1 VSVTAPAGFR
11 ASGVVAGLKESGRP
25 DLGLLVA
32 DGGASAAG
40 LFTTNAFP
48 AAPVTVSQRHLLRGR
63 ARAVV
68 VNSGQA
74 NAATG
79 EKGIQDAEFT
89 CAAVAGAIGPANA
102 EDVLVC
108 STGVI
113 GPRVKLANL
122 TAALPEAAGELSPDG
137 GTRFA
142 EAILTTDTVCKETV
156 VHSDGFTVGGCVKG
170 VGMIAPRLAT
180 MLAFLTTDAE
190 VEPAILDAAL
200 RRAVAPV
207 FNGLTVDDC
216 PSTNDTV
223 LLLASGASGFRAD
236 PGTPQVAALE
246 AALAEAAR
254 DLVHQIQLDAE
265 GATKAIAV
273 QVSGGLGEDAAKV
286 AREVA
291 SSMLVKAA
299 VFGGDPNPGRILQ
312 AVGASGIP
320 IIPERVSIDL
330 AGHRVVTG
338 GVMVAFDEVA
348 CAEALKERDLA
359 IEVDLGL
366 GDVQATAFGCDL
378 GYEYVR
384 INAEYTT

>member
-1 VSVTAPAGFR
+1 MSVTAPAGFR

-48 AAPVTVSQRHLLRGR
+48 AAPVTVSQRHLLSGR

-79 EKGIQDAEFT
+79 EVGIEDATTT
-89 CAAVAGAIGPANA
+89 CAEVADVFGGEP

-137 GTRFA
+137 GSRFA
-142 EAILTTDTVCKETV
+142 EAILTTDTVSKETV
-156 VHSDGFTVGGCVKG
+156 VHGDGFTVGGCAKG

-180 MLAFLTTDAE
+180 LLAFLTTDAE
-190 VEPAILDAAL
+190 VEPAILDSAL

-236 PGTPQVAALE
+236 PGTQQLSALE
-246 AALAEAAR
+246 AALVEAAR

-273 QVSGGLGEDAAKV
+273 HVSGGLGEDAPIV

-312 AVGASGIP
+312 AVGASGVP

-338 GVMVAFDEVA
+338 GVMVSFDESA
-348 CAEALKERDLA
+348 CAEALKERDVA

-366 GDVQATAFGCDL
+366 GDEHATAFGCDL

>member
-1 VSVTAPAGFR
+1 MSVTAPNGFR
-11 ASGVVAGLKESGRP
+11 ASGVIAGLKESGRA

-32 DGGASAAG
+32 DEGASAAG
-40 LFTTNAFP
+40 LFTTNSFP
-48 AAPVTVSQRHLLRGR
+48 AAPVTVSQRHLLSGR

-79 EKGIQDAEFT
+79 EAGIKDSVGT
-89 CAAVAGAIGPANA
+89 CAAVAEAVGGEP
-102 EDVLVC
+102 DGVLVC

-113 GPRVKLANL
+113 GPRVKMAEL
-122 TAALPEAAGELSPDG
+122 TAALPGAVGELADDG
-137 GTRFA
+137 GSRFA
-142 EAILTTDTVCKETV
+142 QAILTTDTVSKEAV
-156 VHSDGFTVGGCVKG
+156 VQGDGFTVGGCAKG

-190 VEPAILDAAL
+190 VEPGILDAAM

-216 PSTNDTV
+216 TSTNDTV
-223 LLLASGASGFRAD
+223 LVLASGVSGVRCEAGS
-236 PGTPQVAALE
+236 PELAALE

-254 DLVHQIQLDAE
+254 DLVHQIQVDAE
-265 GATKAIAV
+265 GATKALAV
-273 QVSGGLGEDAAKV
+273 QVSGALDRVTAAGV
-286 AREVA
+286 ARAVA
-291 SSMLVKAA
+291 SSMLVKTAL
-299 VFGGDPNPGRILQ
+299 FGGDPNPGRILQ
-312 AVGASGIP
+312 AVGASGVP
-320 IIPERVSIDL
+320 IIPEWVSIDL

-338 GVMVAFDEVA
+338 GVMVSFDEGA
-348 CAEALKERDLA
+348 CAEALKERDVA

-366 GDVQATAFGCDL
+366 GEEQATAFGCDL

>member
-11 ASGVVAGLKESGRP
+11 ASGVIAGLKESGRP

-48 AAPVTVSQRHLLRGR
+48 AAPVTVSQRHLLSGR
-63 ARAVV
+63 AHTVV

-79 EKGIQDAEFT
+79 EAGIEDSLGT
-89 CAAVAGAIGPANA
+89 CAAVAEAVGGEAD
-102 EDVLVC
+102 DVLVC

-113 GPRVKLANL
+113 GPRVKMIEL
-122 TAALPEAAGELSPDG
+122 TAALPGAAGELAVDG
-137 GTRFA
+137 GSRFA
-142 EAILTTDTVCKETV
+142 QAILTTDTVSKETV
-156 VHSDGFTVGGCVKG
+156 VQGEGFAVGGCAKG

-190 VEPAILDAAL
+190 VEPAILDAAM

-216 PSTNDTV
+216 TSTNDTV
-223 LLLASGASGFRAD
+223 LLLASGASGVRCEGGS
-236 PGTPQVAALE
+236 PELAALE

-254 DLVHQIQLDAE
+254 DLVHQIQVDAE
-265 GATKAIAV
+265 GATKAVAV
-273 QVSGGLGEDAAKV
+273 QVTGGLGGDAASV
-286 AREVA
+286 ARAVA
-291 SSMLVKAA
+291 SSMLVKTA

-312 AVGASGIP
+312 AVGASGVP

-338 GVMVAFDEVA
+338 GVMVSFDEHV
-348 CAEALKERDLA
+348 CAEALKERDVA

-366 GDVQATAFGCDL
+366 GDEQATAFGCDL

>member
-1 VSVTAPAGFR
+1 VI
-11 ASGVVAGLKESGRP
+11 AGLKESGRP
-25 DLGLLVA
+25 DLGLLA
-32 DGGASAAG
+32 ANGGAAAAG

-48 AAPVTVSQRHLLRGR
+48 AAPVTVSQRHLLSGR

-68 VNSGQA
+68 VHSGQA

-79 EKGIQDAEFT
+79 EAGIEDATIT
-89 CAAVAGAIGPANA
+89 CAAAAEAIGA
-102 EDVLVC
+102 EADDVLVC

-113 GPRVKLANL
+113 GPRVKMAEL
-122 TAALPEAAGELSPDG
+122 TAALPGAVAQLSIEG
-137 GTRFA
+137 GSRFA
-142 EAILTTDTVCKETV
+142 EAILTTDTVSKETV
-156 VHSDGFTVGGCVKG
+156 ARGDGFTVGGCAKG
-170 VGMIAPRLAT
+170 VGMVAPRLAT

-190 VEPAILDAAL
+190 VEPAILDASL
-200 RRAVAPV
+200 RRSVGPV

-223 LLLASGASGFRAD
+223 LLLASGASGVKAEV
-236 PGTPQVAALE
+236 GSAELEALE
-246 AALAEAAR
+246 TALAQAAR

-265 GATKAIAV
+265 GATKALAV
-273 QVSGGLGEDAAKV
+273 QVSGALDGKDAASV

-291 SSMLVKAA
+291 SSMLIKAA

-312 AVGASGIP
+312 AVGASGVP

-338 GVMVAFDEVA
+338 GVMVPFDQRA
-348 CAEALKERDLA
+348 CAEALKERDVA

-366 GDVQATAFGCDL
+366 GDEEATAFGCDL

>member
-1 VSVTAPAGFR
+1 MSVTAPKGFR
-11 ASGVVAGLKESGRP
+11 ASGVIAGLKESGRP

-48 AAPVTVSQRHLLRGR
+48 AAPVTVSQRHLLSGS
-63 ARAVV
+63 AQAVV
-68 VNSGQA
+68 VHSGQA

-79 EKGIQDAEFT
+79 EQGLEDALTT
-89 CAAVAGAIGPANA
+89 CGAVAEQVGTVP
-102 EDVLVC
+102 EEVLVC

-113 GPRVKLANL
+113 GPRVKMAEL
-122 TAALPEAAGELSPDG
+122 TAGLPSAVEALSGDG
-137 GTRFA
+137 GTAFA
-142 EAILTTDTVCKETV
+142 QAIMTTDTVSKETV
-156 VHSDGFTVGGCVKG
+156 VQGDGFTVGGCAKG

-180 MLAFLTTDAE
+180 MLAFLTTDAD

-223 LLLASGASGFRAD
+223 FLLASRASGV
-236 PGTPQVAALE
+236 TPEIGALE
-246 AALAEAAR
+246 AALGDAAR

-273 QVSGGLGEDAAKV
+273 QVSGGLGDDAGTV
-286 AREVA
+286 ARAVA
-291 SSMLVKAA
+291 SSMLIKAA

-312 AVGASGIP
+312 AVGASGVP

-338 GVMVAFDEVA
+338 GVMVPFDQHA
-348 CAEALKERDLA
+348 CAEALKERDVV

-366 GDVQATAFGCDL
+366 GDEEATAFGCDL

>member
-1 VSVTAPAGFR
+1 VSVTDVAGFR
-11 ASGVVAGLKESGRP
+11 ASGVAAGLKESGRP

-40 LFTTNAFP
+40 LLTTNAFP
-48 AAPVTVSQRHLLRGR
+48 AAPVTVSQRHLLSGR
-63 ARAVV
+63 AHAVV

-79 EKGIQDAEFT
+79 DQGLEDALAT
-89 CAAVAGAIGPANA
+89 CGAVAEQVGTVPKQ
-102 EDVLVC
+102 VLVC

-113 GPRVKLANL
+113 GPRVRMAEL
-122 TAALPEAAGELSPDG
+122 TAALPAALEALEEDG
-137 GTRFA
+137 GAGFA
-142 EAILTTDTVCKETV
+142 QAILTTDTVSKETV
-156 VHSDGFTVGGCVKG
+156 VKGDGFTVGGCAKG

-180 MLAFLTTDAE
+180 MLAFLTTDAA
-190 VEPAILDAAL
+190 VEPAILGAAL

-207 FNGLTVDDC
+207 FNGLTVDAC

-236 PGTPQVAALE
+236 PGTPQLAALE
-246 AALAEAAR
+246 TALAEAAR

-273 QVSGGLGEDAAKV
+273 QVSGGLGDDAAKV

-291 SSMLVKAA
+291 SSMLIKAA
-299 VFGGDPNPGRILQ
+299 VFGGDPNPGRILA
-312 AVGASGIP
+312 AVGASGVP

-330 AGHRVVTG
+330 AGYRVVTG
-338 GVMVAFDEVA
+338 GVMVSFDQSA
-348 CAEALKERDLA
+348 CAEALKERDVA

-366 GDVQATAFGCDL
+366 GDEQATAFGCDL

>member
-1 VSVTAPAGFR
+1 MSVTAPAGFR
-11 ASGVVAGLKESGRP
+11 ASGVIAGLKESGGP

-40 LFTTNAFP
+40 LFTTNAFR
-48 AAPVTVSQRHLLRGR
+48 AAPVILSQRHLQSGR

-79 EKGIQDAEFT
+79 EAGLLAAEVT
-89 CAAVAGAIGPANA
+89 CDEVAAAVQVEP
-102 EDVLVC
+102 EEVLVC

-113 GPRVKLANL
+113 GPQVKLTEL
-122 TAALPEAAGELSPDG
+122 TAGLPSAVEALNGDG
-137 GTRFA
+137 GTAFA
-142 EAILTTDTVCKETV
+142 KAILTTDTVSKETV
-156 VHSDGFTVGGCVKG
+156 IQGEGFTVGGCAKG

-180 MLAFLTTDAE
+180 MLAFLTTDAG
-190 VEPAILDAAL
+190 VEPAILDSAL
-200 RRAVAPV
+200 RRSVAPV

-223 LLLASGASGFRAD
+223 FLLASGASGTRCEVGS
-236 PGTPQVAALE
+236 PELKALE
-246 AALAEAAR
+246 AALAEAAQ

-273 QVSGGLGEDAAKV
+273 QVNGALDGPTAASV
-286 AREVA
+286 ARAVA
-291 SSMLVKAA
+291 SSMLIKAA

-312 AVGASGIP
+312 AVGASGVP

-330 AGHRVVTG
+330 AGHRVVTD
-338 GVMVAFDEVA
+338 GVMVPFDQRA
-348 CAEALKERDLA
+348 CGDALKERDVA

-366 GDVQATAFGCDL
+366 GDEQATAFGCDL

>member
-1 VSVTAPAGFR
+1 MKA
-11 ASGVVAGLKESGRP
+11 SGRP

-32 DGGASAAG
+32 DGGATAAG

-48 AAPVTVSQRHLLRGR
+48 AAPVTVSQRHLLGGR

-79 EKGIQDAEFT
+79 EVGIEDATTT
-89 CAAVAGAIGPANA
+89 CVEVADVFGGEP

-122 TAALPEAAGELSPDG
+122 TAALPEAAGGLSPDG

-142 EAILTTDTVCKETV
+142 EAILTTDTVSKETV
-156 VHSDGFTVGGCVKG
+156 VQGDGFTVGGCAKG

-180 MLAFLTTDAE
+180 LLAFLTTDAE

-216 PSTNDTV
+216 PSTNDAV

-236 PGTPQVAALE
+236 PGTPQLAALE

-273 QVSGGLGEDAAKV
+273 QVAGGLGDDAAAV

-291 SSMLVKAA
+291 SSMLVKTA

-312 AVGASGIP
+312 AVGASGVP

-330 AGHRVVTG
+330 AGHRVVSG
-338 GVMVAFDEVA
+338 GVMVAFDEGA
-348 CAEALKERDLA
+348 CAEALKERDVA

-366 GDVQATAFGCDL
+366 GGEQATAFGCDL

>member
-1 VSVTAPAGFR
+1 MSVTAPKGFR
-11 ASGVVAGLKESGRP
+11 ASGIVAGLKESGRP

-32 DGGASAAG
+32 DGGATAAG

-48 AAPVTVSQRHLLRGR
+48 AAPVTVSQRHLRSGR

-79 EKGIQDAEFT
+79 EVGIEDATTT
-89 CAAVAGAIGPANA
+89 CKAVGDALGADTG
-102 EDVLVC
+102 EVMVC

-113 GPRVKLANL
+113 GPRVKMAEL
-122 TAALPEAAGELSPDG
+122 TTALPAAVDELSTDG
-137 GTRFA
+137 GEAFA
-142 EAILTTDTVCKETV
+142 KAILTTDTVSKETV
-156 VHSDGFTVGGCVKG
+156 FTAEGFTVGGCAKG

-216 PSTNDTV
+216 TSTNDTV
-223 LLLASGASGFRAD
+223 LLLASGASGVR
-236 PGTPQVAALE
+236 PEIEELESALG
-246 AALAEAAR
+246 EAAR

-273 QVSGGLGEDAAKV
+273 QVIGGLGDDAAIV
-286 AREVA
+286 ARSVA
-291 SSMLVKAA
+291 SSMLVKTA

-312 AVGASGIP
+312 AVGASGVP
-320 IIPERVSIDL
+320 IIPERVSISL
-330 AGHRVVTG
+330 AGHEVFSG
-338 GVMVAFDEVA
+338 GVMASFDQKA
-348 CAEALKERDLA
+348 CAEALKERDVA

-366 GDVQATAFGCDL
+366 GDEEATAFGCDL

-384 INAEYTT
+384 INAEYTS

>member
-1 VSVTAPAGFR
+1 MSVTTPNGFR

-32 DGGASAAG
+32 DGGTSAAG

-48 AAPVTVSQRHLLRGR
+48 AAPVTVSQRHLLSGR
-63 ARAVV
+63 ASAVV

-79 EKGIQDAEFT
+79 DVGIEDAAST
-89 CAAVAGAIGPANA
+89 CAAVAEAVGAEA
-102 EDVLVC
+102 EDVLLC

-113 GPRVKLANL
+113 GPRVKLAEL
-122 TAALPEAAGELSPDG
+122 IAALPGVVGELTADG
-137 GTRFA
+137 GSRFA
-142 EAILTTDTVCKETV
+142 EAILTTDTVSKETV
-156 VHSDGFTVGGCVKG
+156 VRGEGFTVGGCAKG

-207 FNGLTVDDC
+207 FNGLTVDNC

-236 PGTPQVAALE
+236 PGTPQLAALE
-246 AALAEAAR
+246 TALAEAAR

-273 QVSGGLGEDAAKV
+273 QVSGGLGDDAATV
-286 AREVA
+286 ARAVA
-291 SSMLVKAA
+291 TSMLVKTA

-312 AVGASGIP
+312 AVGASGVP

-338 GVMVAFDEVA
+338 GVMVPFDQGA
-348 CAEALKERDLA
+348 CAEALKERDVA

-366 GDVQATAFGCDL
+366 GDEQATAFGCDL
-378 GYEYVR
+378 GYEYIR

>member
-1 VSVTAPAGFR
+1 MSVTAPAGFR

-48 AAPVTVSQRHLLRGR
+48 AAPVTVSQRNLLGGR

-79 EKGIQDAEFT
+79 EAGIEDATST
-89 CAAVAGAIGPANA
+89 CAAVGEALGADAG
-102 EDVLVC
+102 EVQVC

-113 GPRVKLANL
+113 GPRVKIAEL
-122 TAALPEAAGELSPDG
+122 TSALPGAVDALSADG
-137 GTRFA
+137 GEAFA
-142 EAILTTDTVCKETV
+142 KAILTTDTVSKETV
-156 VHSDGFTVGGCVKG
+156 FTAEGFTVGGCAKG

-216 PSTNDTV
+216 LSTNDTV
-223 LLLASGASGFRAD
+223 LLLASGASGVACE
-236 PGTPQVAALE
+236 PGSPKLAALE

-273 QVSGGLGEDAAKV
+273 QVTGGLGADASIV

-299 VFGGDPNPGRILQ
+299 VFGGDPNPGRILA
-312 AVGASGIP
+312 AVGASGVS
-320 IIPERVSIDL
+320 IIPERVSISL
-330 AGHRVVTG
+330 AGHQVFSG
-338 GVMVAFDEVA
+338 GVMVSFDIQA
-348 CAEALKERDLA
+348 CAEALKERDVA

-366 GDVQATAFGCDL
+366 GEEEATAFGCDL